1 MAKDVERPQEQLAYV
16 LSDMGHVRTRKDV
29 TYKTVDELEL
39 KLDVYYPNDMTNALH
54 PAVLF
59 LHGDAAPE
67 RLKNA
72 KEWTQYVQWGQLVA
86 ASGLIGITSNHRS
99 TEKGIKFNEAAQDID
114 DLISFVREYAIDL
127 TTDKDRL
134 CLWTCSAG
142 GPVTLRT
149 VFRDAPLFVRCIV
162 AYYCL
167 LDLRHMRAR
176 FDASITDETL
186 QEFSPLYHFHQNNG
200 KIAPMLIARAGR
212 DYPDFNVAA
221 DAFIAETLAK
231 NAPIEVIN
239 HPTGQH
245 AFDVRDN
252 DKRSQEII
260 KRTLAFMLYHLNE

>member
-1 MAKDVERPQEQLAYV
+1 MAKDNERPKEQLAYV
-16 LSDMGHVRTRKDV
+16 LPDMGRVRTRKDI

-39 KLDVYYPNDMTNALH
+39 RLDIYYPNDMTNAPH

-67 RLKNA
+67 LLKDA

-114 DLISFVREYAIDL
+114 DLIAFVREHAIDL
-127 TTDKDRL
+127 NIDRDRL

-142 GPVTLRT
+142 GPATLRT
-149 VFRDAPLFVRCIV
+149 VLRDAPSFVRCIV

-167 LDLRHMRAR
+167 LDLRHICAS
-176 FDASITDETL
+176 FAASITDETL
-186 QEFSPLYHFHQNNG
+186 QEFSPLYHFKQNNG
-200 KIAPMLIARAGR
+200 KIAPILLVRAGR
-212 DYPDFNVAA
+212 DYPDFNIAA
-221 DAFIAETLAK
+221 DAFIAEALAK
-231 NAPIEVIN
+231 NAPIEIIN

-252 DKRSQEII
+252 DKRSPEII
-260 KRTLAFMLYHLNE
+260 RQTLAFMLYHLNE